1 MSFLVSGGFQ
11 NPLPGYQD
19 RVLIPA
25 SHPAS
30 QTADRVVDSVEIFR
44 GFCVENEVTCETTK
58 ALGAVAMDILAYGL
72 HRAAEWA
79 SDPDT
84 QQNLEDGLSS
94 QFEDYL
100 EEEEDFPN
108 WEV

>member
-19 RVLIPA
+19 RALIPA

-44 GFCVENEVTCETTK
+44 GFCVEHEVACETTE
-58 ALGAVAMDILAYGL
+58 ALGSVAMDILAYGL

-79 SDPDT
+79 ADPET
-84 QQNLEDGLSS
+84 QRNFEEGLSS
-94 QFEDYL
+94 QFEDYAQ
-100 EEEEDFPN
+100 EEDFPD